1 MTEKRDPST
10 ILARHAVAEDEAY
23 GAVAP
28 PIGLS
33 TTFRWKT
40 PTDKPGYDYAR
51 RANPNRDQLTAC
63 LAELEGAAGGV
74 VTASGMAAIDV
85 CLNLVQPGDLVV
97 APHDC
102 YGGTHRLLTH
112 KARRGLFHV
121 HFADLTDPVA
131 RKAAFAKKPKLAYLE
146 TPSNPL
152 MRITDLAAAAEE
164 ARAAGCLTVADNTF
178 LSPLLQSPLALG
190 CDMVVHSTT
199 KYLAGHSDVVGGI
212 VLAKEQS
219 LAEELAWWANCTG
232 CTGPAFDSWL
242 TLRGVRT
249 LKVRLEAQQQTALVL
264 AERLENDLR
273 VARVHY
279 PGLASHPQH
288 DLAVQQQHGPGA
300 MVSAQLREG
309 LSAEAFLGGLEVIT
323 LAESLGGFESLV
335 CVPDSMTHAGME
347 EAARREAGITP
358 ELLRFSIGLEGEAAL
373 WRDLQAGLDATSG

>member
-1 MTEKRDPST
+1 MTDKRDPAT
-10 ILARHAVAEDEAY
+10 ILARHGVAEDEAH

-33 TTFRWKT
+33 TTFRWNSH
-40 PTDKPGYDYAR
+40 TDKPGYDYAR

-112 KARRGLFHV
+112 KARRGLFDV
-121 HFADLTDPVA
+121 HFADLTSPEA
-131 RKAAFAKKPKLAYLE
+131 RKAAFAKGPRLAYLE

-152 MRITDLAAAAEE
+152 MRITDIAAAAEE

-178 LSPLLQSPLALG
+178 LSPLLQNPLALG
-190 CDMVVHSTT
+190 SDMVVHSTT

-249 LKVRLEAQQQTALVL
+249 LKVRLEAQQSAALAL
-264 AERLENDLR
+264 AERLENDPR
-273 VARVHY
+273 VARVCY
-279 PGLASHPQH
+279 PGLTSHPQH
-288 DLAVQQQHGPGA
+288 ALAASQQHGPGA
-300 MVSAQLREG
+300 MVSMELREG
-309 LSAEAFLGGLEVIT
+309 HSVGAFLGALEVVT

-335 CVPDSMTHAGME
+335 CVPDTMTHAGMD
-347 EAARREAGITP
+347 EAARRKAGISP
-358 ELLRFSIGLEGEAAL
+358 ELLRFSIGLEGEGALWSDLEAAL
-373 WRDLQAGLDATSG
+373 AASSP

>member
-1 MTEKRDPST
+1 MTEKRKPGT
-10 ILARHAVAEDEAY
+10 ILARHAVATDEAF

-28 PIGLS
+28 PLSLS
-33 TTFRWKT
+33 TTFRWN
-40 PTDKPGYDYAR
+40 DAAEKPGYDYAR
-51 RANPNRDQLTAC
+51 RATPNRDQLTAC
-63 LAELEGAAGGV
+63 LAELEGSAGGV

-85 CLNLVQPGDLVV
+85 CLNLVSPGDLVV

-112 KARRGLFHV
+112 KARRGLFEV
-121 HFADLTDPVA
+121 HFADLTDPA
-131 RKAAFAKKPKLAYLE
+131 QRKAAFARRPKLAYLE

-152 MRITDLAAAAEE
+152 MRITDLRAAAEE
-164 ARAAGCLTVADNTF
+164 ARAVGCLTVADNTF
-178 LSPLLQSPLALG
+178 LSPIFQNPLALG
-190 CDMVVHSTT
+190 CDLVVHSTT
-199 KYLAGHSDVVGGI
+199 KFIAGHSDVVGGI

-249 LKVRLEAQQQTALVL
+249 LKVRQEAQQATALRL
-264 AERLENDLR
+264 AQELDSDPR
-273 VARVHY
+273 VARVFY
-279 PGLASHPQH
+279 PGLESHPQFA
-288 DLAVQQQHGPGA
+288 LAKSQQNGPGS
-300 MVSAQLREG
+300 MVSVELAAG
-309 LSAEAFLGGLEVIT
+309 LDVGRFLAALDVVT

-358 ELLRFSIGLEGEAAL
+358 GLLRFSIGLEDENDLLADIQRGLAAA
-373 WRDLQAGLDATSG
+373 RA